1 MRLQD
6 KFKKV
11 FILPLICGIL
21 ISIILTVI
29 ILILYAKQFADDD
42 LVKRLQSVENDKT
55 LPIIQTTKNMLYKKF
70 QQSIYS
76 IELFANYYNFFSGY
90 LKWSDEIDD
99 EKKNFINKYSL
110 SAVKVAN
117 NYNDVLNLL
126 KAGDNSSYLGMDK
139 CLFRLC

>member
-21 ISIILTVI
+21 ISIILTVV

-76 IELFANYYNFFSGY
+76 VELFSNYYQFFSNY
-90 LKWSDEIDD
+90 LKDD
-99 EKKNFINKYSL
+99 VDSTKLAFINKYSIN
-110 SAVKVAN
+110 AVN
-117 NYNDVLNLL
+117 FSNYYQDYL
-126 KAGDNSSYLGMDK
+126 KQFQSGDNSSYLGK
-139 CLFRLC
+139 LSS

>member
-29 ILILYAKQFADDD
+29 ILILYANQFADDD

-70 QQSIYS
+70 NLNQQPIHP
-76 IELFANYYNFFSGY
+76 LLAR
-90 LKWSDEIDD
+90 L
-99 EKKNFINKYSL
+99 L
-110 SAVKVAN
+110 
-117 NYNDVLNLL
+117 LL
-126 KAGDNSSYLGMDK
+126 KLLMATKALFILG
-139 CLFRLC
+139 L

>member
-21 ISIILTVI
+21 ISIILTVV
-29 ILILYAKQFADDD
+29 ILILYARQFADED
-42 LVKRLQSVENDKT
+42 LVSRLQLLEDDKT

-76 IELFANYYNFFSGY
+76 IELFSNYYQFFSEY
-90 LKWSDEIDD
+90 LKEDVNDETLA
-99 EKKNFINKYSL
+99 FINNYSL
-110 SAVKVAN
+110 NGVEVA
-117 NYNDVLNLL
+117 
-126 KAGDNSSYLGMDK
+126 DNHTTIIQKISREDNTTYLGI
-139 CLFRLC
+139 

>member
-29 ILILYAKQFADDD
+29 ILILYANQFADDD

-76 IELFANYYNFFSGY
+76 IQLFSNYYSFFANY
-90 LKWSDEIDD
+90 LQDD
-99 EKKNFINKYSL
+99 VNEEKIKFINKYSKN
-110 SAVKVAN
+110 VINVAN
-117 NYNDVLNLL
+117 NYQNTL
-126 KAGDNSSYLGMDK
+126 KEISGTDNSSYLGIEYFK
-139 CLFRLC
+139 